1 VKLCCCSC
9 SALCLS
15 LWVKKAFSP
24 CSLTLWAGGVL
35 LQALALVHRSSLI
48 VGEESIPRLC
58 IPLSCS
64 TNQSILQLYLSGH
77 AANTSCNSLVLM
89 VEAQKGE
96 RVVKQWNNEIQE
108 NVRYLLRK
116 RRWKGKGKERRDE
129 MTNLNVLSAK

>member
-1 VKLCCCSC
+1 
-9 SALCLS
+9 
-15 LWVKKAFSP
+15 
-24 CSLTLWAGGVL
+24 
-35 LQALALVHRSSLI
+35 
-48 VGEESIPRLC
+48 
-58 IPLSCS
+58 
-64 TNQSILQLYLSGH
+64 
-77 AANTSCNSLVLM
+77 M